1 MNTVEHK
8 IQNTSPPPPHPLPQ
22 GEGDSFDIPSPS
34 RGEGE
39 GGGGSLNLFL
49 RPLFIALWLALLFL
63 PFRGLKAAVILFI
76 ILFAAVSLLKAYKN
90 YAGKIKGGLNGD
102 SDHYFINILRIAVE
116 IYGRCPYLEKLPES
130 KARSTVF
137 ILLMSVIV
145 LTLPFYGH
153 DYLIDIAVLSG
164 IYIILAQ
171 GLNIVVGFT
180 GLLNLGFAAFYA
192 IGAYS
197 YALLNTKLGL
207 GFWASLPL
215 SLMLVTLSGF
225 ILAIPALRLRG
236 DYLAIVTLGFGEIV
250 RLVLNNWD
258 SFTKGPNGI
267 GGIGPPHIFGMR
279 ISGIGQFYYF
289 VLIFALL
296 AVFVIRRVAA
306 SRIGRAWIAIREDE
320 IASSSIGINTTAYKL
335 YSFAFGAFWAGL
347 AGVLFAAK
355 MQFVS
360 PESFTFMESVLVLCM
375 VILGGLGSI
384 PGVILGSIILVM
396 LPEMLREVQLYRM
409 LALGSGLVLLMIF
422 RPQGLM
428 GGKGVSF
435 RG

>member
-76 ILFAAVSLLKAYKN
+76 ILFAAVSLLKAFKN
-90 YAGKIKGGLNGD
+90 YAGTLKDVFVDVRKSI
-102 SDHYFINILRIAVE
+102 SSRIR
-116 IYGRCPYLEKLPES
+116 IKLPES

-375 VILGGLGSI
+375 VILGGVGSI

>member
-1 MNTVEHK
+1 MKMTEHRILNTEDA
-8 IQNTSPPPPHPLPQ
+8 PPAH
-22 GEGDSFDIPSPS
+22 PSPS

-49 RPLFIALWLALLFL
+49 RPLIISLWFSLLFL
-63 PFRGLKAAVILFI
+63 PFKGLEAAGILFI
-76 ILFAAVSLLKAYKN
+76 VLFAAVSMLNMFKK
-90 YAGKIKGGLNGD
+90 YAGTMKGVF
-102 SDHYFINILRIAVE
+102 SDFKKYLSGRIR
-116 IYGRCPYLEKLPES
+116 IKLPES
-130 KARSTVF
+130 KTRSIALT
-137 ILLMSVIV
+137 LLMSVV
-145 LTLPFYGH
+145 VMALPFYGH

-180 GLLNLGFAAFYA
+180 GLLNLGFVAFYA

-197 YALLNTKLGL
+197 YALLNTKLGM

-215 SLMLVTLSGF
+215 SVMLVTLSGF

-258 SFTKGPNGI
+258 SLTKGPNGI
-267 GGIGPPHIFGMR
+267 GGIETPHLFGMH
-279 ISGIGQFYYF
+279 ISRLSHFYYF
-289 VLIFALL
+289 IIIFVLL
-296 AVFVIRRVAA
+296 AVFIIRRVSA

-360 PESFTFMESVLVLCM
+360 PESFTFMESVLILCM

-384 PGVILGSIILVM
+384 PGVILGAIILVM

-409 LALGSGLVLLMIF
+409 LALGSGLVMLMIF
-422 RPQGLM
+422 RPQGLL

>member
-1 MNTVEHK
+1 MK
-8 IQNTSPPPPHPLPQ
+8 K
-22 GEGDSFDIPSPS
+22 
-34 RGEGE
+34 
-39 GGGGSLNLFL
+39 
-49 RPLFIALWLALLFL
+49 ALWLALLFL
-63 PFRGLKAAVILFI
+63 PFKGLEAAGILFI
-76 ILFAAVSLLKAYKN
+76 VLFAAVSMLNMFKK
-90 YAGKIKGGLNGD
+90 YAGTMKGVF
-102 SDHYFINILRIAVE
+102 SDFKKYLSGRIM
-116 IYGRCPYLEKLPES
+116 IRLPES
-130 KARSTVF
+130 KTRSIAL
-137 ILLMSVIV
+137 ILLMSVV
-145 LTLPFYGH
+145 VMALPFYGH

-180 GLLNLGFAAFYA
+180 GLLNLGFVAFYA

-197 YALLNTKLGL
+197 YALLNTKLGM

-215 SLMLVTLSGF
+215 SVMLVTLSGF

-267 GGIGPPHIFGMR
+267 GGIEPPHIFGMY
-279 ISGIGQFYYF
+279 ISKLGHFYYF
-289 VLIFALL
+289 IIIFVLL
-296 AVFVIRRVAA
+296 AVFIIRRVSA

-335 YSFAFGAFWAGL
+335 YAFAFGAFWAGL

-360 PESFTFMESVLVLCM
+360 PESFTFMESVLILCM

-384 PGVILGSIILVM
+384 PGVILGAIILVM

-409 LALGSGLVLLMIF
+409 LALGSGLVMLMIF

>member
-1 MNTVEHK
+1 MKKAIHPFTH
-8 IQNTSPPPPHPLPQ
+8 SP
-22 GEGDSFDIPSPS
+22 F
-34 RGEGE
+34 
-39 GGGGSLNLFL
+39 
-49 RPLFIALWLALLFL
+49 FIALWLALLFL
-63 PFRGLKAAVILFI
+63 PFKGLEAAGILFI
-76 ILFAAVSLLKAYKN
+76 VLFAAVSMLNMFKK
-90 YAGKIKGGLNGD
+90 YAGTMKGVL
-102 SDHYFINILRIAVE
+102 SDFKKYLSGRIR
-116 IYGRCPYLEKLPES
+116 IKLPES
-130 KARSTVF
+130 KTRSIALT
-137 ILLMSVIV
+137 LLMSVV
-145 LTLPFYGH
+145 VMALPFYGH

-180 GLLNLGFAAFYA
+180 GLLNLGFVAFYA

-197 YALLNTKLGL
+197 YALLNTKLGM

-215 SLMLVTLSGF
+215 SVMLVTLSGF

-258 SFTKGPNGI
+258 SLTKGPNGI
-267 GGIGPPHIFGMR
+267 GGIETPHLFGMH
-279 ISGIGQFYYF
+279 ISKLGHFYYF
-289 VLIFALL
+289 IIIFVLL
-296 AVFVIRRVAA
+296 AVFIIRRVSV

-360 PESFTFMESVLVLCM
+360 PESFTFMESVLILCM

-384 PGVILGSIILVM
+384 PGVILGAIILVM

-409 LALGSGLVLLMIF
+409 LALGSGLVMLMIF